1 MTINEIAKTVSAEI
15 LFESSVCQDSDIQ
28 YAVAADL
35 MSEVMLGT
43 VDGSL
48 IVTGLM
54 NPQVIRTAE
63 MMNAI
68 AVLFVRGKKIPD
80 QVMELAQD
88 RNVTLLS
95 SGCTMFEACGLLY
108 SGGILSGRS

>member
-1 MTINEIAKTVSAEI
+1 MNINEIAKTVSAEI
-15 LFESSVCQDSDIQ
+15 LFQSETCRDKNIE

-35 MSEVMLGT
+35 MSEVMIGT

-63 MMNAI
+63 MMK
-68 AVLFVRGKKIPD
+68 GKGTKKRKRRRRCRR
-80 QVMELAQD
+80 QSQGLTSAEQSLA
-88 RNVTLLS
+88 LPL
-95 SGCTMFEACGLLY
+95 
-108 SGGILSGRS
+108 IRSRPIMQI